1 MYRGMLAGA
10 VVAMGLAGCAPQE
23 APVATTAAVDTAA
36 VVAGVNELWTRWSA
50 ADVAGDIEALIAL
63 STPGIRFDAMGV
75 PPIVGHEAAR
85 AAWAPV
91 FQATDYTEAM
101 ITPEMTVAVTNDLAH
116 SMGKYFS
123 RFTTNGKAG
132 AEYGRYVA
140 AAVRGADGQWRA
152 AYIMAMLDS
161 TVTAK

>member
-1 MYRGMLAGA
+1 MYRGMLAGT

-23 APVATTAAVDTAA
+23 APVSAAATVDTAA

-50 ADVAGDIEALIAL
+50 ADVAGDTEALIAL
-63 STPGIRFDAMGV
+63 STPAIRMDAMGSA
-75 PPIVGHEAAR
+75 PIVGHDAAR
-85 AAWAPV
+85 AAWTPI
-91 FQATDYTEAM
+91 FQATDYTEAT
-101 ITPEMTVAVTNDLAH
+101 ITPEMTVAVTNELAH

-123 RFTTNGKAG
+123 RFTANGRAG

-140 AAVRGADGQWRA
+140 AAVKGADGQWRA
-152 AYIMAMLDS
+152 AYIMAMIDS

>member
-1 MYRGMLAGA
+1 MSGAVALAG
-10 VVAMGLAGCAPQE
+10 LIGCAPQE

-36 VVAGVNELWTRWSA
+36 VVAGVNDLWTRWSA
-50 ADVAGDIEALIAL
+50 ADVAGDTEALIAL
-63 STPGIRFDAMGV
+63 STPDIRFDAMGL
-75 PPIVGHEAAR
+75 PPIVGHDAAR
-85 AAWAPV
+85 AAWTPV
-91 FQATDYTEAM
+91 FQATDYTESVIM
-101 ITPEMTVAVTNDLAH
+101 PEVTVAVTNDLAH

-123 RFTTNGKAG
+123 RFTASGKSG

>member
-1 MYRGMLAGA
+1 MGRAMLAGA
-10 VVAMGLAGCAPQE
+10 MAVMGLIGCAPQE
-23 APVATTAAVDTAA
+23 APMATTPAVDTAA

-50 ADVAGDIEALIAL
+50 ADVAGDTEALIAL
-63 STPGIRFDAMGV
+63 STPDIRIDAKGV
-75 PPIVGHEAAR
+75 PPIIGHDAAR
-85 AAWAPV
+85 AAWTPI
-91 FQATDYTEAM
+91 FQATDYTEAT
-101 ITPEMTVAVTNDLAH
+101 ITPEMTVAVTNELAH
-116 SMGKYFS
+116 SAGRYFS
-123 RFTTNGKAG
+123 RFTLNGKPS